1 MGLIRLL
8 PRSGGARPA
17 AEPARDTAPEPVPLD
32 GPPEPVVVS
41 EPASEAQ
48 ARERHAD
55 RVAPPSSVTTPSRPP
70 RASRRSVIALA
81 NQKGGVAKTTT
92 TLNLGVA
99 LREMGHRVLLI
110 DLDPQGNLTMSQ
122 GLNPD
127 VIERSMFD
135 VLVHKVPI
143 SDVIEHR
150 EADLAVASIDLA
162 GAELALS
169 AMIGRERA
177 LEKALVEVRASYDYV
192 LIDTPPSLG
201 LLTINAFVAAT
212 GVIVPVQC
220 EYLSLRGLVQLEN
233 TLAMVRE
240 NLNPNVGVEGIVATM
255 FDGRTLHSREAIEI
269 LEENFG
275 DLVYRTQDPQDRPLR
290 GGARQGELRPQVRP
304 DRRRSGGLPRAGAR
318 DRCGEGGR
326 GWRASAQACVRARS
340 RSCSARRKRR
350 NEDRPS
356 PTRRRRPSSLHRSCP
371 TRPPRRLRRQSQLP
385 LDSRADADLSGKD
398 RARRH
403 RRARLRLRGR
413 PHRADGTSGRGRARA
428 GDCSRA
434 PSWRSRVAEVVELVP
449 APAEVERSPAPEQ
462 RPEPY
467 APPASRFVTP
477 MPESPP
483 RLHVA
488 GDVASY
494 LAVIRV
500 VGVGGAGINA
510 VNRMMDA
517 GIAQVDFVA
526 VNTDAQQLELS
537 DAPVKIHIGE
547 SITQGL
553 GSGADPETGRRAA
566 EEGFDHVRAA
576 LRGSDM
582 VFVTA
587 GEGGGTGTGAAPV
600 VARIARELGALTVGI
615 VTTPFKFEG
624 TRRKVAAESGVE
636 TLRAACDTVI
646 VIPNDRLLEV
656 LDRST
661 SMIDAFRIAD
671 DVLRQGVQGICD
683 LITMPGLINL
693 DFADVRT
700 VMTDAGSALMGIG
713 YSEARENRAREAAER
728 ALRSPLI
735 DTEIVGARG
744 ILLSIAGGDD
754 LTLLEVNEAAE
765 VVRHAATDDTNIIFG
780 ATVDERLNGQVWV
793 TVVATGLGSP
803 RRASYTPAA
812 AAMSP
817 SAGGRTTSD
826 SERELPS
833 FLR

>member
-1 MGLIRLL
+1 MREGPLAELFRATEAAQRAQRDQQQ
-8 PRSGGARPA
+8 PESETAGRPEPDAAPSEPARPVQPELPLTPEA
-17 AEPARDTAPEPVPLD
+17 VTLEETVEHVYDFEVARPEPVELRAPEPTSAPRTPAPPAPVTRAEPAPAAPVEARAVAPVAVPQAV
-32 GPPEPVVVS
+32 PAVER
-41 EPASEAQ
+41 EPAA
-48 ARERHAD
+48 
-55 RVAPPSSVTTPSRPP
+55 
-70 RASRRSVIALA
+70 
-81 NQKGGVAKTTT
+81 
-92 TLNLGVA
+92 
-99 LREMGHRVLLI
+99 
-110 DLDPQGNLTMSQ
+110 
-122 GLNPD
+122 
-127 VIERSMFD
+127 
-135 VLVHKVPI
+135 
-143 SDVIEHR
+143 
-150 EADLAVASIDLA
+150 
-162 GAELALS
+162 
-169 AMIGRERA
+169 
-177 LEKALVEVRASYDYV
+177 
-192 LIDTPPSLG
+192 
-201 LLTINAFVAAT
+201 
-212 GVIVPVQC
+212 
-220 EYLSLRGLVQLEN
+220 
-233 TLAMVRE
+233 
-240 NLNPNVGVEGIVATM
+240 
-255 FDGRTLHSREAIEI
+255 
-269 LEENFG
+269 
-275 DLVYRTQDPQDRPLR
+275 
-290 GGARQGELRPQVRP
+290 
-304 DRRRSGGLPRAGAR
+304 
-318 DRCGEGGR
+318 
-326 GWRASAQACVRARS
+326 
-340 RSCSARRKRR
+340 
-350 NEDRPS
+350 
-356 PTRRRRPSSLHRSCP
+356 
-371 TRPPRRLRRQSQLP
+371 
-385 LDSRADADLSGKD
+385 
-398 RARRH
+398 
-403 RRARLRLRGR
+403 
-413 PHRADGTSGRGRARA
+413 
-428 GDCSRA
+428 
-434 PSWRSRVAEVVELVP
+434 
-449 APAEVERSPAPEQ
+449 
-462 RPEPY
+462 EPY

-537 DAPVKIHIGE
+537 DAPAKIHIGQ

-553 GSGADPETGRRAA
+553 GSGSDPDTGRRAA

-600 VARIARELGALTVGI
+600 VARIARDLGALTVGI

-624 TRRKVAAESGVE
+624 TRRRIAAESGVE
-636 TLRAACDTVI
+636 ELRAACDTVI

-700 VMTDAGSALMGIG
+700 IMSDAGSALMGIG
-713 YSEARENRAREAAER
+713 YSEAQDGRAREAAER

-744 ILLSIAGGDD
+744 ILLSIAGGED

-765 VVRHAATDDTNIIFG
+765 VVRQAATDDTNIIFG
-780 ATVDERLNGQVWV
+780 ATVDERLAGQVWV

-803 RRASYTPAA
+803 RRTSFTP
-812 AAMSP
+812 SFP
-817 SAGGRTTSD
+817 SARPTAESASRPSSTSHG
-826 SERELPS
+826 EGELPS